1 MTLYE
6 LFFRKLPVSFSRAF
20 MSDITLSWK
29 NELLLAVNQRP
40 KSGLGVVDDVITVI
54 CIRMIK
60 FDQQKRMNLTAAL
73 KILNILEDYVKSVL
87 NLVDDK

>member
-60 FDQQKRMNLTAAL
+60 FDQQKRMNLTVAL
-73 KILNILEDYVKSVL
+73 RILNLLEYYVKSVL
-87 NLVDDK
+87 SLVDDK

>member
-20 MSDITLSWK
+20 ISDITLSWK

-40 KSGLGVVDDVITVI
+40 KYGLAVIDDVITVI
-54 CIRMIK
+54 CIKMIK
-60 FDQQKRMNLTAAL
+60 FDQEKRMNLTTAL
-73 KILNILEDYVKSVL
+73 KILHLLEDYVKSVL
-87 NLVDDK
+87 NLIDGN